1 MAVIPASDVPALDA
15 SYKPIR
21 TLAAGPG
28 GTTELV
34 RGPAGDVLVR
44 KIIPLELAN
53 VHAWM
58 ELTRI
63 ESPLL
68 PQVQALYQRDQDNA
82 LAVVLTYVDGLTLEE
97 LVTSTGPI
105 EAPTAVRYL
114 GELCQAVD
122 VLHAHGIIHRDLS
135 PGNIVVAGGSA
146 RIIDLGNA
154 RVHEDGARKDTT
166 TLGTYGFAAPEQ
178 FGFAQTDAR
187 SDVYS
192 LGSLLGYL
200 LTGLRPDDPGFD
212 AALADAFRVP
222 ANLRIVVE
230 RARAFEPSQR
240 YQSAGELA
248 AAAQGLVTPFVMP
261 QARAAWR
268 PPVMRRQGA
277 DGLAWDDV
285 GFLRGLALI
294 GNGVIWALMA
304 VIFLWLGFNQ
314 TDAIEM
320 FGHVGYGLVGISGA
334 IASVAFGY
342 QVHLA
347 LLHRG
352 RYSVAK
358 SRIWRLILQLV
369 LITVVYVVFITVVAS
384 ITRVGT

>member
-34 RGPAGDVLVR
+34 RGPKGDVLVR

-154 RVHEDGARKDTT
+154 RVHEEGARKDTT

-212 AALADAFRVP
+212 AALADASRVP
-222 ANLRIVVE
+222 ANPRLVVE
-230 RARAFEPSQR
+230 KARAFEPSQR

-261 QARAAWR
+261 QTSTAWR

-384 ITRVGT
+384 ITRVCT

>member
-154 RVHEDGARKDTT
+154 RVHEEGARKDTT

-248 AAAQGLVTPFVMP
+248 ATAQGLVTPFVMP
-261 QARAAWR
+261 QTSTAWR

>member
-21 TLAAGPG
+21 TLAAGPS

-212 AALADAFRVP
+212 AALADASRVP
-222 ANLRIVVE
+222 ANLRLVVE
-230 RARAFEPSQR
+230 KARAFEPSQR

-261 QARAAWR
+261 QTSTAWR

-277 DGLAWDDV
+277 DGLSWDDV

-369 LITVVYVVFITVVAS
+369 LITVVYVAFITVVAS

>member
-1 MAVIPASDVPALDA
+1 
-15 SYKPIR
+15 
-21 TLAAGPG
+21 
-28 GTTELV
+28 
-34 RGPAGDVLVR
+34 
-44 KIIPLELAN
+44 
-53 VHAWM
+53 
-58 ELTRI
+58 
-63 ESPLL
+63 
-68 PQVQALYQRDQDNA
+68 
-82 LAVVLTYVDGLTLEE
+82 
-97 LVTSTGPI
+97 
-105 EAPTAVRYL
+105 
-114 GELCQAVD
+114 
-122 VLHAHGIIHRDLS
+122 
-135 PGNIVVAGGSA
+135 
-146 RIIDLGNA
+146 
-154 RVHEDGARKDTT
+154 
-166 TLGTYGFAAPEQ
+166 
-178 FGFAQTDAR
+178 
-187 SDVYS
+187 
-192 LGSLLGYL
+192 
-200 LTGLRPDDPGFD
+200 
-212 AALADAFRVP
+212 
-222 ANLRIVVE
+222 
-230 RARAFEPSQR
+230 
-240 YQSAGELA
+240 
-248 AAAQGLVTPFVMP
+248 
-261 QARAAWR
+261 
-268 PPVMRRQGA
+268 MRRQGA

>member
-222 ANLRIVVE
+222 ANLRLVVE
-230 RARAFEPSQR
+230 KARAFEPSQR

-248 AAAQGLVTPFVMP
+248 AAVQGLVTPFVMP
-261 QARAAWR
+261 QTSTAWR

-277 DGLAWDDV
+277 DGLSWDDV

-294 GNGVIWALMA
+294 GNGLIWALMA

>member
-34 RGPAGDVLVR
+34 RGPKGDVLVR

-58 ELTRI
+58 ELTRV

-68 PQVQALYQRDQDNA
+68 PQVQALYQRDDN
-82 LAVVLTYVDGLTLEE
+82 LVVVLTYVDGLTLEE

-105 EAPTAVRYL
+105 EAPTVVRYL

-212 AALADAFRVP
+212 AALADASRVP
-222 ANLRIVVE
+222 TNLRLVVE
-230 RARAFEPSQR
+230 KARAFEPSQR

-248 AAAQGLVTPFVMP
+248 AAAQGFAAPPVAP
-261 QARAAWR
+261 QASAAWQ
-268 PPVMRRQGA
+268 PPVTRRQGA

-294 GNGVIWALMA
+294 GNWFFA
-304 VIFLWLGFNQ
+304 VITGLAFAHVGLTQ
-314 TDAIEM
+314 TDAIAEY
-320 FGHVGYGLVGISGA
+320 GRVAYGLIGFLGLV
-334 IASVAFGY
+334 ASLAGGY

-352 RYSVAK
+352 RYDSAT
-358 SRIWRLILQLV
+358 SRAWRLIVQL
-369 LITVVYVVFITVVAS
+369 LLVFAAFVAAAS
-384 ITRVGT
+384 VIVSVAGIGT

>member
-1 MAVIPASDVPALDA
+1 VAVIPASDVPALDA

-34 RGPAGDVLVR
+34 RGPKGDVLVR

-68 PQVQALYQRDQDNA
+68 PQVQALYQRDQDNT

-105 EAPTAVRYL
+105 EAPTAARYL
-114 GELCQAVD
+114 GELCQAAD
-122 VLHAHGIIHRDLS
+122 VLHAHGIVHRDLS

-154 RVHEDGARKDTT
+154 RVHEEGARKDTT

-212 AALADAFRVP
+212 AALADASRVP
-222 ANLRIVVE
+222 ANLRLVVE
-230 RARAFEPSQR
+230 KARSFEPSQR

-248 AAAQGLVTPFVMP
+248 AAAQGFAAPPVAP
-261 QARAAWR
+261 QASAAWQQ
-268 PPVMRRQGA
+268 PVIRQPKS
-277 DGLAWDDV
+277 DGLSWDDV

-294 GNGVIWALMA
+294 GNWFFA
-304 VIFLWLGFNQ
+304 VITGLAFAHVGLTQ
-314 TDAIEM
+314 TDAIAEY
-320 FGHVGYGLVGISGA
+320 GRVAYGLIGFLGLV
-334 IASVAFGY
+334 ASLAGGY

-352 RYSVAK
+352 RYDSAT
-358 SRIWRLILQLV
+358 SRAWRLIVQL
-369 LITVVYVVFITVVAS
+369 LLVFAAFVAAAS
-384 ITRVGT
+384 VIVSVAGIGT